1 MDSGLVT
8 PVESSQK
15 DISPLPQAEPPQM
28 WHWILLGIWF
38 VALLGWLA
46 APWPII
52 LKLQAIAFG
61 LDPQRPAHS
70 FFLAGTQLPLEAR
83 KVGMYG
89 GFALTVA
96 VFWLRGQRRAAQLP
110 PWPILAVLVAFLA
123 TMALDGTNNFFHD
136 LGLPYAYLP
145 DNRLRLATGLLT
157 GITLGSVVWPIFNM
171 TFWREPTPSPVMGG
185 AQDLLVVVLACVP
198 LFAGVVAGI
207 DALLYPVAFLGAIGL
222 VGLVILLNVVLV
234 LIIARRENGAT
245 RLWDFLPPG
254 TLGLGLA
261 ILELGGLALA
271 RFILVGTAP
280 LP

>member
-1 MDSGLVT
+1 M
-8 PVESSQK
+8 
-15 DISPLPQAEPPQM
+15 
-28 WHWILLGIWF
+28 LLGVWF
-38 VALLGWLA
+38 VVLLVWLA
-46 APWPII
+46 APWPIM

-110 PWPILAVLVAFLA
+110 PLPILAVLVAFLGA
-123 TMALDGTNNFFHD
+123 MALDGINNFFHD

-157 GITLGSVVWPIFNM
+157 GITIGGVIWPIFNM
-171 TFWREPTPSPVMGG
+171 TFWREPTPSPVIRGI
-185 AQDLLVVVLACVP
+185 QDLAVVVLACVP
-198 LFAGVVAGI
+198 LFAGVVTGI
-207 DALLYPVAFLGAIGL
+207 DGLLYPVAFLGAIGL
-222 VGLVILLNVVLV
+222 VGLVVLLNVVLV
-234 LIIARRENGAT
+234 LVIARRENRAT
-245 RLWDFLPPG
+245 NFWDFLPPG

-261 ILELGGLALA
+261 TLELGGLALA
-271 RFILVGTAP
+271 RFMLVGNAP